1 MGKPTLKSLD
11 PRKKEFWD
19 PSGFFLSDDAPK
31 PPKPPSIPDP
41 GKAQAQAAEAAAEE
55 LRRRRKGGRGSTIL
69 TGALETPAVAKKT
82 LLGQ

>member
-1 MGKPTLKSLD
+1 MGKAKKLLMWPIGTDQGESK
-11 PRKKEFWD
+11 PR
-19 PSGFFLSDDAPK
+19 
-31 PPKPPSIPDP
+31 PPKPPNIPDP
-41 GKAQAQAAEAAAEE
+41 AVAQQQAADAAAEE